1 MRAACALAGF
11 AGGDPRWA
19 KVGDEVVRCLA
30 GENVLLLRDWSELL
44 EPVRGHLVP
53 HQVRR
58 LGEPDAWNFASFLAM
73 LRAYPEDAVVALQRQ
88 LERTAAANAGTEG
101 KQALYGRQ
109 AQAAVALLHLGRPE
123 RAWPLFHQGLD
134 PTCRTYL
141 IHRCAA
147 LGVDPAILAGR
158 LLGEEDDPSIRQGL
172 LLALGEYKPD
182 QRAEVVRGPLLE
194 RLRRDYRDD
203 PDSGV
208 HAAVEWLLHRWGQ
221 ELARA
226 NPGPPRGD
234 AAQPRWYVN
243 GQGQTFAVIPAPGPF
258 EVGSPPDERGRL
270 DEVDRRRV
278 QIDYPFA
285 VALKL
290 VRVAEFL
297 KFRPGFEYQKQLSPG
312 EDTPIN
318 SVTWCEAAAYCNWL
332 SAQEKIPKHQWC
344 YEPNAKGEYAEGM
357 KVKANCQAL
366 SGYRLPREV
375 EWEYACRAGTVT
387 AWTHGSDPDLLGHY
401 AWYALNANSTMHP
414 VGTLKPNGLGLFDA
428 HGNAWQWCHD
438 VCDKDN
444 NDNKCDLEINNT
456 QFCTLRGGAF
466 YYVAWL
472 ARSAYRI
479 RFEPAFRG
487 NYDGFRVART
497 FR

>member
-1 MRAACALAGF
+1 MPDL
-11 AGGDPRWA
+11 PH
-19 KVGDEVVRCLA
+19 
-30 GENVLLLRDWSELL
+30 S
-44 EPVRGHLVP
+44 PVCGV
-53 HQVRR
+53 
-58 LGEPDAWNFASFLAM
+58 
-73 LRAYPEDAVVALQRQ
+73 
-88 LERTAAANAGTEG
+88 
-101 KQALYGRQ
+101 
-109 AQAAVALLHLGRPE
+109 
-123 RAWPLFHQGLD
+123 
-134 PTCRTYL
+134 
-141 IHRCAA
+141 
-147 LGVDPAILAGR
+147 GVDPAILAGR

-258 EVGSPPDERGRL
+258 EVGSPPDQRGRL

-332 SAQEKIPKHQWC
+332 SA
-344 YEPNAKGEYAEGM
+344 GE
-357 KVKANCQAL
+357 
-366 SGYRLPREV
+366 
-375 EWEYACRAGTVT
+375 
-387 AWTHGSDPDLLGHY
+387 DPEAPMVL
-401 AWYALNANSTMHP
+401 
-414 VGTLKPNGLGLFDA
+414 
-428 HGNAWQWCHD
+428 
-438 VCDKDN
+438 
-444 NDNKCDLEINNT
+444 
-456 QFCTLRGGAF
+456 
-466 YYVAWL
+466 
-472 ARSAYRI
+472 
-479 RFEPAFRG
+479 
-487 NYDGFRVART
+487 
-497 FR
+497 